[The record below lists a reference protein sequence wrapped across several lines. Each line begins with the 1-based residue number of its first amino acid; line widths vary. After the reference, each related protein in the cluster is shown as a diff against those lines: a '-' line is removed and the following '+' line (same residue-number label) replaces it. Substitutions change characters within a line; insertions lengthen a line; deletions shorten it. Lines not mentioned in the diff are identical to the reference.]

1 MNEKS
6 AQEKLDELEAERI
19 LRNRIAA
26 QSRAVSVTVG
36 TAFGGTTEISMRSD
50 DGRSVWCLMQ
60 PVEVVELIH
69 QLSANVGCHVALKP
83 RKDFASWRDW
93 RVTDEEH
100 ERLNGWAPFVND
112 MAPYNQL
119 GAQGKDP
126 EIVAALNAGGLLTEV
141 GGGAGGKSGD
151 PNNRGSGQPGAN
163 IFVKT
168 NHGSKENV
176 MAIEKPKNRR
186 NAKRTPKTS

>member
-1 MNEKS
+1 MKEKS

-119 GAQGKDP
+119 GAQGMDP
-126 EIVAALNAGGLLTEV
+126 AVVAALNAGGILKEEMGGSGGQ
-141 GGGAGGKSGD
+141 GGG
-151 PNNRGSGQPGAN
+151 NGQPGAN
-163 IFVKT
+163 IFVGVK
-168 NHGSKENV
+168 HKGDENV
-176 MAIEKPKNRR
+176 VAIEKPKNRR
-186 NAKRTPKTS
+186 STKRSAKTS